1 MSGLPDDPRELF
13 EDGGVALENA
23 RIIGASFTGRSL
35 TLHLS
40 DEYAGRFSIEAS
52 VEVKSGERLIE
63 TGIKLTY
70 DEPLGAGADPY
81 GRPNPQ
87 THPEFWTE

>member
-1 MSGLPDDPRELF
+1 MSVLPDDPRELF

-23 RIIGASFTGRSL
+23 QIVAASLTGRTL
-35 TLHLS
+35 TLHLD
-40 DEYAGRFSIEAS
+40 DEYAGRFSIQATTKVTEK
-52 VEVKSGERLIE
+52 EGQLIV
-63 TGIKLTY
+63 GMDLTY

-87 THPEFWTE
+87 TNPDYWTE